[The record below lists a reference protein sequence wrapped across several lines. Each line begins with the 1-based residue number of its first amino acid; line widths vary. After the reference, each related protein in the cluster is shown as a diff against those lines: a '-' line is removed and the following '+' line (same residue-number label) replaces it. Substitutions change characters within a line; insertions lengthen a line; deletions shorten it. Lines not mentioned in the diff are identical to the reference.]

1 MLIAVRLLF
10 YRSDFGVMSSIS
22 ISDSKYRKIYRM
34 KADLAIYTGD
44 YLNLTSPVESAPL
57 VCAMI
62 QV

>member
-1 MLIAVRLLF
+1 
-10 YRSDFGVMSSIS
+10 
-22 ISDSKYRKIYRM
+22 M

-44 YLNLTSPVESAPL
+44 YLNLTLPVESAPL